1 MKLIK
6 FLNICAIFLLA
17 ICFVLF
23 FLLCFGLFSF
33 GEDVI
38 FQDLKICGLAIIC
51 MQVISMVNLLYFVY
65 AEKRRKA
72 TKLRHYIF
80 CELIMTAVPT
90 IVLLIL
96 AFV

>member
-6 FLNICAIFLLA
+6 FLNICAIFFLA
-17 ICFVLF
+17 NCLILF
-23 FLLCFGLFSF
+23 FLIIFGLYSL

-38 FQDLKICGLAIIC
+38 FQDIKICGLAIIC
-51 MQVISMVNLLYFVY
+51 IQVISMVNLLYFVY